1 MDIILHG
8 KPYSSSFLSTSSLD
22 GELVDNITKRFFDAM
37 GNIKNEKG
45 LIVEA
50 RFWKNQWYSV
60 YTYSRFS
67 GIRDASENTGRQS
80 YISLSLVIPY
90 AYFRLT
96 SDVYSL
102 LDQVYQKHILGNYIS
117 KEGKY
122 LVSTFAD
129 TQNVFKNI
137 CKEIN
142 NGLDG
147 SNIAEDF
154 DSNFKTTSTET
165 LHYNLLDCD
174 SNAFINDLRKC
185 GKIIVG
191 EGNLFPAKCSNVV
204 LMQKENQI
212 KQLTATQTQLDG
224 ELQQAKEKLSNASNK
239 SSKQINELNGQINS
253 LQNRNNTLA
262 AELSARNE
270 TLQQISALLPNA
282 KLGQQTIINTGTTIH
297 SEDAR
302 TCCKSTYSKWLRY
315 VPVINCVFLLLF
327 VAIILGKPTT
337 DDGAK
342 EKYQQTIDVLS
353 NENKNYAD
361 SIINLNRRLTATNK
375 ELENAKQIIAIS
387 SSTSSGTGTSNEGKA
402 STSTKDTIDAL
413 IQFEVNGLPAKIRK
427 ENDINTFDVRR
438 GDTISISWNYTKNY
452 NWAYGE
458 GLNDNTGVSLKTN
471 DTNQGGNYRFTI
483 TDKDNSFLLVYRTRQ
498 AGSATNAHKNNKFQ
512 IKIVE

>member
-22 GELVDNITKRFFDAM
+22 SELVDNITKRFFDAM

-117 KEGKY
+117 KDGKY

-129 TQNVFKNI
+129 TQNIFKII

-154 DSNFKTTSTET
+154 DNNFKTTSTEI

-174 SNAFINDLRKC
+174 SNAFIDDLRKC

-212 KQLTATQTQLDG
+212 KQLTATQTQLDS
-224 ELQQAKEKLSNASNK
+224 ELQLVKEKLSNASNK
-239 SSKQINELNGQINS
+239 SSKQINELNGQINN
-253 LQNRNNTLA
+253 LQSRNNTLT
-262 AELSARNE
+262 AELSAKNE

-282 KLGQQTIINTGTTIH
+282 RSGQPTDRDAGSTTH
-297 SEDAR
+297 SEDAY
-302 TCCKSTYSKWLRY
+302 KHYKPTYSKWLRY
-315 VPVINCVFLLLF
+315 VPVINGVLLLLF
-327 VAIILGKPTT
+327 VAIILGKPTVNV
-337 DDGAK
+337 AE
-342 EKYQQTIDVLS
+342 EKYQQTITKLS
-353 NENKNYAD
+353 QDNKVYKDFIIKMNRTLTKMKQELNNANTTITALQSKESSATTISTENNVVPQD
-361 SIINLNRRLTATNK
+361 N
-375 ELENAKQIIAIS
+375 
-387 SSTSSGTGTSNEGKA
+387 
-402 STSTKDTIDAL
+402 IDAN
-413 IQFEVNGLPAKIRK
+413 IRFTVNGNPAKLREKDGFNHFSAHI
-427 ENDINTFDVRR
+427 
-438 GDTISISWNYTKNY
+438 GDTIVIKWSPTVGYQWNTTHLDLSEKNKLIEADSTATF
-452 NWAYGE
+452 NVSVT
-458 GLNDNTGVSLKTN
+458 DNK
-471 DTNQGGNYRFTI
+471 QYFYA
-483 TDKDNSFLLVYRTRQ
+483 VYRSP
-498 AGSATNAHKNNKFQ
+498 GDNGNHAHRNNKFQ
-512 IKIVE
+512 INIVQ

>member
-8 KPYSSSFLSTSSLD
+8 KPYSSSCLSTGSLD
-22 GELVDNITKRFFDAM
+22 RELVDNITKRFFDTM

-67 GIRDASENTGRQS
+67 GIRDASESTGRQS

-102 LDQVYQKHILGNYIS
+102 LDQVYQKHIFGNYIS
-117 KEGKY
+117 KDGKY

-129 TQNVFKNI
+129 TQNIFKII

-154 DSNFKTTSTET
+154 DSNFKTISTET

-239 SSKQINELNGQINS
+239 SSKQINELSGQINS

-282 KLGQQTIINTGTTIH
+282 RSGQPTYRDAGSTTH
-297 SEDAR
+297 SEDAY
-302 TCCKSTYSKWLRY
+302 KHYKPTYSKWLRY
-315 VPVINCVFLLLF
+315 VPVINCVLLLLF

-337 DDGAK
+337 NGAK
-342 EKYQQTIDVLS
+342 EKYQQKIDVLS
-353 NENKNYAD
+353 NENKNYVD
-361 SIINLNRRLTATNK
+361 SIINLNRRLTETNQ
-375 ELENAKQIIAIS
+375 ELENAKDQIIAIS
-387 SSTSSGTGTSNEGKA
+387 TSTSSGIGTSNEDMA
-402 STSTKDTIDAL
+402 STATKDIIDAL
-413 IQFEVNGLPAKIRK
+413 IQFEVNGLPATIR
-427 ENDINTFDVRR
+427 EVNDINTFDVRK
-438 GDTISISWNYTKNY
+438 GDTISISWNYTPNY
-452 NWAYGE
+452 NWAYSD
-458 GLNDNTGVSLKTN
+458 GLNKETGVSLKRDSTN
-471 DTNQGGNYRFTI
+471 RGGNYRFKI
-483 TDKDNSFLLVYRTRQ
+483 KDNDKSFLLVYRTQ
-498 AGSATNAHKNNKFQ
+498 KAGSSKNAHKNNKFQ
-512 IKIVE
+512 ITIVE

>member
-8 KPYSSSFLSTSSLD
+8 KPYSSSCLSTGSLD
-22 GELVDNITKRFFDAM
+22 RELVDNITKRFFDTM

-67 GIRDASENTGRQS
+67 GIRDASESTGRQS

-102 LDQVYQKHILGNYIS
+102 LDQVYQKHIFGNYIS
-117 KEGKY
+117 KDGKY

-129 TQNVFKNI
+129 TQNIFKII

-154 DSNFKTTSTET
+154 DSNFKTISTET

-239 SSKQINELNGQINS
+239 SSKQINELSGQINS

-282 KLGQQTIINTGTTIH
+282 RSGQPTDRDAGSTTH
-297 SEDAR
+297 SEDAY
-302 TCCKSTYSKWLRY
+302 KHYKPTYSKWLRY
-315 VPVINCVFLLLF
+315 VPVINCVLLLLF
-327 VAIILGKPTT
+327 VAIILGKPT
-337 DDGAK
+337 ANVAE

-353 NENKNYAD
+353 KENQNYVD
-361 SIINLNRRLTATNK
+361 SINNLKLRLSATSQ
-375 ELENAKQIIAIS
+375 ELESAKAQINAIS
-387 SSTSSGTGTSNEGKA
+387 SPTSHTPVIDQKQSAPTEDS
-402 STSTKDTIDAL
+402 IDAQ
-413 IQFEVNGLPAKIRK
+413 IQFEVNGSPAIIRK
-427 ENDINTFDVRR
+427 GDNINIFNVKR
-438 GDTISISWNYTKNY
+438 GDSISISWNYTPNY
-452 NWAYGE
+452 NWAYSE
-458 GLNDNTGVSLKTN
+458 GLNDETGFSLKRNETN
-471 DTNQGGNYRFTI
+471 RGGNYRFKI
-483 TDKDNSFLLVYRTRQ
+483 KNDDKPFLLVYRTAQ
-498 AGSATNAHKNNKFQ
+498 AGSSRNAHKNNKFQ
-512 IKIVE
+512 INIVE

>member
-22 GELVDNITKRFFDAM
+22 SELVDNITKRFFDAM

-102 LDQVYQKHILGNYIS
+102 LDQVYQKHIWGNYIS

-147 SNIAEDF
+147 ANIAEDF
-154 DSNFKTTSTET
+154 DNNFKTTSTEI

-174 SNAFINDLRKC
+174 SNAFIDDLRKC

-212 KQLTATQTQLDG
+212 KQLTATQTQLDS
-224 ELQQAKEKLSNASNK
+224 ELQLVKEKLSNASNK
-239 SSKQINELNGQINS
+239 SSKQINELNGQINN
-253 LQNRNNTLA
+253 LQSRNNTLT
-262 AELSARNE
+262 AELSAKNE
-270 TLQQISALLPNA
+270 TLQQISALLPPNA
-282 KLGQQTIINTGTTIH
+282 RSGQPTDRDAGSTTH
-297 SEDAR
+297 SEDAY
-302 TCCKSTYSKWLRY
+302 KHYKPTYSKWLRY
-315 VPVINCVFLLLF
+315 VPVINSVLLLLF

-337 DDGAK
+337 NGAK

-387 SSTSSGTGTSNEGKA
+387 SSTSPGTDTSNEDKA
-402 STSTKDTIDAL
+402 STPTKDTIDAL
-413 IQFEVNGLPAKIRK
+413 IQFEVNGLPAKIKK
-427 ENDINTFDVRR
+427 EDDINTFDVRR

-458 GLNDNTGVSLKTN
+458 GLNKETGVPLKKNNTN
-471 DTNQGGNYRFTI
+471 IGGNYRFKI
-483 TDKDNSFLLVYRTRQ
+483 TDKDQSFLLVYRTKQ
-498 AGSATNAHKNNKFQ
+498 AGSATNAHKNNKFR
-512 IKIVE
+512 INIVE